1 MLQRGVGLLLPI
13 LAGLAAVGCGWA
25 PVLSP
30 VAPSSGQP
38 AVSETFTDLPDERLI
53 DIHPQS
59 VSDNLNELDSYRL
72 QLSLTFTGTRSGQ
85 PAAGSIESLVEVTR
99 QPAAL
104 HQYLQTTADIPQAG
118 SVPGESQFFWT
129 GDKTYVKKGS
139 TGPWFSFSSGPVT
152 PDQFGFFELERL
164 ITLPDTVAAPPRF
177 ANLAGRSI
185 QQYRFDESNLSD
197 PNVIFEDAAG
207 ELWLT
212 TIGNYVVR
220 YEISAS
226 LRIIIPD
233 PQVHLFDE
241 GQVSL
246 RYTLSDINSNLTI
259 TPPVEA
265 LTVTNSLSD
274 LPRLP
279 DADIISVFPGFLEYT
294 SAITPVG
301 AALFYRD
308 ELTGQDWV
316 EESLSAFNE
325 KARLVYSREGQ
336 KVTILINPAN
346 VPDKIKV
353 SLSLD
358 VAP

>member
-1 MLQRGVGLLLPI
+1 MLKRGVGLLLP
-13 LAGLAAVGCGWA
+13 LFAALAALGCSIA

-30 VAPSSGQP
+30 GSPGLGQP
-38 AVSETFTDLPDERLI
+38 AISETPTAVSRQGAF
-53 DIHPQS
+53 DIRPQT
-59 VSDNLNELDSYRL
+59 VSDNLNQLDNYRL
-72 QLSLTFTGTRSGQ
+72 KYSVVFTGTRGGQ
-85 PAAGSIESLVEVTR
+85 PAAGSIESLVEVNR
-99 QPAAL
+99 QPPAL
-104 HQYLQTTADIPQAG
+104 HQYLLVQAELPQAG
-118 SVPGESQFFWT
+118 TVPGESQFYWT
-129 GDKTYVKKGS
+129 GDKAYVKKGS
-139 TGPWFSFSSGPVT
+139 TGPWFTFSSGQVT
-152 PDQFGFFELERL
+152 PDQFGFLELERL

-185 QQYRFDESNLSD
+185 QQYTFDESDLSD
-197 PNVIFEDAAG
+197 PNIIFEDAAG
-207 ELWLT
+207 EVWLT
-212 TIGNYVVR
+212 TIGNYVMR

-226 LRIIIPD
+226 LRIVIPD
-233 PQVHLFDE
+233 PKAHLFDE
-241 GQVSL
+241 GHMTLS
-246 RYTLSDINSNLTI
+246 YTLSDINSDLTI
-259 TPPVEA
+259 APPTGA
-265 LTVTNSLSD
+265 LTITNSLSD

-294 SAITPVG
+294 SAITPIG

-325 KARLVYSREGQ
+325 KARLVYSREKQ

-346 VPDKIKV
+346 IPDKIKV

>member
-1 MLQRGVGLLLPI
+1 MLKRGVGLLLSI
-13 LAGLAAVGCGWA
+13 CAGLAALGCSLA

-30 VAPSSGQP
+30 GAPSPGQP
-38 AVSETFTDLPDERLI
+38 AVPETPTGLPGEGRI
-53 DIHPQS
+53 DIRPQS
-59 VSDNLNELDSYRL
+59 VSDSLSELDSYRL
-72 QLSLTFTGTRSGQ
+72 QLSMIFTGTRSGQ
-85 PAAGSIESLVEVTR
+85 PAAGSIESLVEVTH

-104 HQYLQTTADIPQAG
+104 HQYLLSTVDIPQAG

-139 TGPWFSFSSGPVT
+139 TGPWFSFSSGQVT

-177 ANLAGRSI
+177 ANLAGHSI
-185 QQYRFDESNLSD
+185 QQYRFDESDLSD

-233 PQVHLFDE
+233 PKAHLFDD
-241 GQVSL
+241 GRINLS
-246 RYTLSDINSNLTI
+246 YTLSDINSNLTI
-259 TPPVEA
+259 TPPAEA
-265 LTVTNSLSD
+265 LTITNSLSD

-279 DADIISVFPGFLEYT
+279 DAEIISVFPGFLEYT
-294 SAITPVG
+294 SAISPVG

-325 KARLVYSREGQ
+325 KARLVYSREEQ
-336 KVTILINPAN
+336 RVTILINPAN